1 MNPSPWP
8 YSLLLL
14 LVGLAFYMLP
24 TFIAAARGKAHGTG
38 GVVVVN
44 LLLGWTVAGWVV
56 AFIWACSGGTKAE
69 ARREEERHRE
79 MLEVIAGKS

>member
-1 MNPSPWP
+1 VNPNPSAIA
-8 YSLLLL
+8 LLLL
-14 LVGLAFYMLP
+14 LVGLALYMLP
-24 TFIAAARGKAHGTG
+24 TFIAAVRGKAHGTG

-79 MLEVIAGKS
+79 MLEVIASKG